1 VVCRASGNSDW
12 DGAVMVVDFL
22 LCLAVLLVAASCLAY
37 RDSRPGAKIGRY
49 DFNQAYWTPQ
59 KRGDDD
65 GVD

>member
-1 VVCRASGNSDW
+1 
-12 DGAVMVVDFL
+12 MVVDFL

-49 DFNQAYWTPQ
+49 DDFNQAYWTPQ

-65 GVD
+65 GMD